1 MNHVRVMRDGNRYV
15 VVCVYNRMNKSQP
28 LELASAIRLKN
39 EVNHRLKSEPNKV
52 FITY

>member
-1 MNHVRVMRDGNRYV
+1 MNHVRVMKDGDRYA

-39 EVNHRLKSEPNKV
+39 QINHRLKSEPKQY
-52 FITY
+52 ITY